1 VTAALSCI
9 DEIRDKC
16 QVKKIPIT
24 AFSAVLSEEQYHVG
38 ELVAADLCL
47 INERLQRRHL
57 RCGFPLVFAGVDLSF
72 NTHSNRPGEGFW
84 QFQVYGI
91 VVDLGA
97 ERVRAALEL
106 LYPAS
111 TNILR
116 PLYVKECTNLAKALS
131 YVIKPYFSE
140 RVNYRDD
147 TGRMNTRT
155 VKLKAAEIRE
165 LAPWMCQYPLT
176 ERYVLTGARRYSDR
190 IEVHL
195 STLKKLTNLALP
207 EN

>member
-1 VTAALSCI
+1 MRKT
-9 DEIRDKC
+9 
-16 QVKKIPIT
+16 
-24 AFSAVLSEEQYHVG
+24 G
-38 ELVAADLCL
+38 
-47 INERLQRRHL
+47 RRQQ
-57 RCGFPLVFAGVDLSF
+57 PY
-72 NTHSNRPGEGFW
+72 W

-91 VVDLGA
+91 VVGLDPDKTRTRLA
-97 ERVRAALEL
+97 P

-111 TNILR
+111 PNTPH
-116 PLYVKECTNLAKALS
+116 PLHVKECNNLAKALS

-140 RVNYRDD
+140 RVSYRDD

-155 VKLKAAEIRE
+155 VRLKPDQIRE
-165 LAPWMCQYPLT
+165 LAPWICRYPLT

-195 STLKKLTNLALP
+195 STLKKLTNLAFP